1 MTTWLPGAVE
11 VFTQGLER
19 RPRATALRA
28 SRPAAI
34 ITEGLEVLVHEV
46 IEAMATCPWS
56 SSVAVPSAR
65 VTGVGLEDWEA

>member
-1 MTTWLPGAVE
+1 ME

-19 RPRATALRA
+19 SPRATALRA

-56 SSVAVPSAR
+56 SSVAVPSAMI
-65 VTGVGLEDWEA
+65 TGVGLEGWEA

>member
-1 MTTWLPGAVE
+1 
-11 VFTQGLER
+11 
-19 RPRATALRA
+19 LRA

-56 SSVAVPSAR
+56 SSVTVPSAR
-65 VTGVGLEDWEA
+65 VPDAGLEGWGGGGLGGRDPADLLGLPLAQAHESRL